1 MAELSNVMSQG
12 YRQIET
18 VQLAPDALILI
29 NGENT
34 IDDGSGHVFE
44 LRNDITEINTSLSTE
59 SSPGTA
65 SFTISIP
72 DHDSRRAEII
82 AYRSICVMSEVE
94 IYFRGRFL
102 KKGEPDYYPYYQAF
116 WGVIISITENY
127 NDGVHTISVTC
138 NDILRWWAIT
148 NVTINPS
155 LLASTE
161 SLKSYIINTLKISKK
176 DCESFL
182 AGNVIKDNNGRSIS
196 IFSNNFSMMSIPEI
210 LKALSTASLLQ
221 MAPVEDF
228 LGYKQE
234 AQIPKGTTA
243 IDKTEI
249 MKYWVDRMNSVGRR
263 LKIYGLTT
271 NKKTGLWELDK
282 DIIGQVLPYQQI
294 PQAPPMMQ
302 SERRSQLEIANEIKE
317 AIQFEFYMDVS
328 GEIIFKPP
336 FYNLDVR
343 NNLSSVIDDIDIL
356 NWTLVQ
362 SESEVL
368 TRIDVKGQ
376 LASVSSDGQVVNGIA
391 QNPLLALQFGQRI
404 KAITMPW
411 LNNNDQCLS
420 WAKIELARS
429 QANLKQ
435 GTITVLGRPEL
446 RLGYPVYVP
455 SRDCFYYIKAIDHH
469 FAFGG
474 TFTTTLT
481 VMAERSKLNKDGTVE
496 IFRRVGEII
505 KDPSITVSG
514 STIAEKEENNN
525 FIKQMFL
532 PGMCTPKAQSNAPT
546 EIIEPNFAFDMK
558 QIKKDDTS
566 DWKSFSEIKYT
577 ENTVQEFKRTDDG
590 GYEVIGA
597 TIPVEVSS
605 YLKKEKQ
612 KQGKKTIED
621 LLQFK
626 YGSDLILNEQG
637 KIIENLS
644 PDTAEKV
651 KQNEVNSAAISAK
664 NLTVENVKL
673 TVDANNIAYTFDN
686 LEARMSQYG
695 SPVSGPK
702 TALKGTSNV
711 P

>member
-1 MAELSNVMSQG
+1 MAELSNVMNQG

-102 KKGEPDYYPYYQAF
+102 KKYSGQPDKYPYYQAF
-116 WGVIISITENY
+116 WGVIIAITENY

-138 NDILRWWAIT
+138 NDILRWWAIA

-161 SLKSYIINTLKISKK
+161 TLKSYMTKTLKISNADYEK
-176 DCESFL
+176 FL
-182 AGNVIKDNNGRSIS
+182 AGTVIKDKGGRSIS

-210 LKALSTASLLQ
+210 LKSLSNVSLLQ
-221 MAPVEDF
+221 MVPVEDF

-234 AQIPKGTTA
+234 AQIPKTTKSV
-243 IDKTEI
+243 DKMKI
-249 MKYWVDRMNSVGRR
+249 MEYWVERMTAVGRH

-271 NKKTGLWELDK
+271 NKDTGLWELDK
-282 DIIGQVLPYQQI
+282 DIIAQVLPYQQI

-302 SERRSQLEIANEIKE
+302 SERRSQLEIVNEIKE

-356 NWTLVQ
+356 NWTIVQ
-362 SESEVL
+362 SESTVL

-376 LASVSSDGQVVNGIA
+376 LASVSADGQVVNGIA
-391 QNPLLALQFGQRI
+391 QSPLLGLQFGQRV
-404 KAITMPW
+404 KSFTMPW
-411 LNNNDQCLS
+411 LNTNDQCLA

-429 QANLKQ
+429 QADLKT
-435 GTITVLGRPEL
+435 GTITILGRPEL

-455 SRDCFYYIKAIDHH
+455 SRDCFYYVKAIDHH
-469 FAFGG
+469 LAFGG

-481 VMAERSKLNKDGTVE
+481 ITAERAKSKNGNVE
-496 IFRRVGEII
+496 LFRRVGETI

-514 STIAEKEENNN
+514 SSIAEKDENNN

-532 PGMCTPKAQSNAPT
+532 PGMCTPKAQSNAPIET
-546 EIIEPNFAFDMK
+546 IEPNFAIDMN
-558 QIKKDDTS
+558 QIKKDNTS
-566 DWKSFSEIKYT
+566 DWKSFSEIKNT
-577 ENTVQEFKRTDDG
+577 ENTVQEFKLTDNN
-590 GYEVIGA
+590 GYELIGA
-597 TIPVEVSS
+597 TIPVESS
-605 YLKKEKQ
+605 FSKK
-612 KQGKKTIED
+612 GKEIITN

-626 YGSDLILNEQG
+626 YGSDLNLDEQG
-637 KIIENLS
+637 KIV
-644 PDTAEKV
+644 EKPLV
-651 KQNEVNSAAISAK
+651 GPLPEKKKVLNGPLTEKEAAIIARDMEVEKAK
-664 NLTVENVKL
+664 LV
-673 TVDANNIAYTFDN
+673 VDANNVALTFDN